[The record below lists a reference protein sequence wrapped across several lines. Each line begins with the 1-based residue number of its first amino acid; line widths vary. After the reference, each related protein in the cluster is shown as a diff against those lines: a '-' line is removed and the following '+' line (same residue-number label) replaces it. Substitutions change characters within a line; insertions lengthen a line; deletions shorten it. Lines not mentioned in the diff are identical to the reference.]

1 MCPGQNLMI
10 FALGERKHSTP
21 RKPTTPDSA
30 GPTSPGISPTPC
42 PVTALLLGSGQ
53 FCPPVCRAKQVNRN
67 QATVLINI
75 SRDSTGMGASGI
87 ELPQGRKKK
96 EKKKKIQ
103 CAPCF
108 PVRNKIKVSDRCCQ
122 GWGHLPESLMASSTC
137 SNSHSLSTLPF

>member
-1 MCPGQNLMI
+1 MPRAELDDFLPWAKENTAPPGSQLPLTPQAPL
-10 FALGERKHSTP
+10 ALEFP
-21 RKPTTPDSA
+21 PP
-30 GPTSPGISPTPC
+30 
-42 PVTALLLGSGQ
+42 PVPATALLLGSGQ

-75 SRDSTGMGASGI
+75 SRDSAGMGASGI

-96 EKKKKIQ
+96 GKKKIQ

-122 GWGHLPESLMASSTC
+122 GWEHLLESLMASSTC

>member
-1 MCPGQNLMI
+1 MPRAELDDFCLGRKKTALPGSQLPLTLQAPL
-10 FALGERKHSTP
+10 ALEFP
-21 RKPTTPDSA
+21 PP
-30 GPTSPGISPTPC
+30 PV